1 LDVTASVAENSPLL
15 FCIPEN
21 KDLLNYWDRVEDR
34 LFKIRNCMNISGV
47 RRTLALFQPPIDPML
62 LVKAKSMGLALED
75 ILRPLPTLVPLYRF
89 TYLVEKAKQFTQTV
103 QNFGS
108 ALLGALEKKDT
119 EELILL
125 RSVHERNILNI
136 MKLVKNKQIEDAI
149 AQYQAAIEAR
159 TNLQNR
165 IDHYTNLIDN
175 GLSTAE
181 IVQET
186 SKHLATALRA
196 KGNLMRLLAA
206 IMYLIPQFGSP
217 LAMKFGGK
225 EWGDSAGHGQAEAID
240 TAAKILESVSESAG
254 IRANFQRREEE
265 WNHQLKLATQE
276 LKQMDNQVLASD
288 IRVKIAE
295 KEIENH
301 NKDIEQTN
309 ELDEFYKNKFTNL
322 GLYNYLSTSMSRLYR
337 EAYNLAYDMAINA
350 EQAYIF
356 EQDNETGPFIAQDNW
371 RFDRAGLLAGER
383 LILQL
388 QRMEKTYM
396 DNNKRENEITQS
408 FSLAI
413 MNRLTELKEKGMCNF
428 DIPEIM
434 FDLFYP
440 GQYKR
445 LIKSVRITIPCVT
458 GPYTNISARLSL
470 LNYSVREEP
479 NLDNPISHFGNTR
492 ISTTSISTSSA
503 QNDTGT
509 FEFSFRDERYLPFE
523 GAGAISEW
531 ELKLPSIIRSF
542 DYNTISDVIIHV
554 SYTAK
559 DGDGF
564 RDTVEGKIHDILK
577 DFALSNGLYR
587 LVSLKHDFPSAFY
600 KLLNPAVQG
609 GKQVTEFVIGKN
621 YFPYFLSKEGLT
633 LSSST
638 TIYLKSKGED
648 HVNTNNLTLKVN
660 DVTINSGSW
669 TSFTETIKQSI
680 LNLTGKPDKTWTIDA
695 GVDGFDKEELDD
707 ILILMQYKIQ

>member
-1 LDVTASVAENSPLL
+1 M
-15 FCIPEN
+15 
-21 KDLLNYWDRVEDR
+21 
-34 LFKIRNCMNISGV
+34 FKI
-47 RRTLALFQPPIDPML
+47 
-62 LVKAKSMGLALED
+62 
-75 ILRPLPTLVPLYRF
+75 
-89 TYLVEKAKQFTQTV
+89 
-103 QNFGS
+103 
-108 ALLGALEKKDT
+108 
-119 EELILL
+119 
-125 RSVHERNILNI
+125 
-136 MKLVKNKQIEDAI
+136 AI
-149 AQYQAAIEAR
+149 FRY
-159 TNLQNR
+159 
-165 IDHYTNLIDN
+165 
-175 GLSTAE
+175 
-181 IVQET
+181 
-186 SKHLATALRA
+186 
-196 KGNLMRLLAA
+196 
-206 IMYLIPQFGSP
+206 
-217 LAMKFGGK
+217 
-225 EWGDSAGHGQAEAID
+225 
-240 TAAKILESVSESAG
+240 
-254 IRANFQRREEE
+254 
-265 WNHQLKLATQE
+265 HQLKLATQE

-295 KEIENH
+295 QDLENH
-301 NKDIEQTN
+301 NKNIEQTN

-337 EAYNLAYDMAINA
+337 EAYNLAYDMALKA

-356 EQDNETGPFIAQDNW
+356 EQDNDAGPFIAHDNW
-371 RFDRAGLLAGER
+371 QFDRAGLLAGER
-383 LILQL
+383 LVLQL

-413 MNRLTELKEKGMCNF
+413 LNPQALTELKEKGTCNF

-458 GPYTNISARLSL
+458 GPYTNISAKLSL

-479 NLDNPISHFGNTR
+479 NLDIPISQFGNTR

-531 ELKLPSIIRSF
+531 ELKLPSVIRSF

-559 DGDGF
+559 EGGGF
-564 RDTVEGKIHDILK
+564 RDTVEGKIHDILN
-577 DFALSNGLYR
+577 DFALSNGLYH
-587 LVSLKHDFPSAFY
+587 LVSLKHDFASAFY
-600 KLLNPAVQG
+600 KLLNPAVEG

-621 YFPYFLSKEGLT
+621 YFPYFLSKEELA

-638 TIYLKSKGED
+638 TIYLKSKGKD
-648 HVNTNNLTLKVN
+648 HVNTDNLTLKIN
-660 DVTINSGSW
+660 GATINSGSW
-669 TSFTETIKQSI
+669 TSFTETLKDSV
-680 LNLTGKPDKTWTIDA
+680 LTLTGKPDKTWTIDA
-695 GVDGFDKEELDD
+695 GVDGFDKGELDD